1 MFVLFVYSF
10 LLTSFVLIA
19 DFCLVGMAAVHSA
32 LKDRG
37 SGAAP
42 AAHGS
47 TLIPNFILK
56 RRFPP
61 TS

>member
-1 MFVLFVYSF
+1 VLAEGYF
-10 LLTSFVLIA
+10 
-19 DFCLVGMAAVHSA
+19 VGMAAVLIA

-37 SGAAP
+37 SGAIP

-47 TLIPNFILK
+47 ALIPNFILK

-61 TS
+61 AS